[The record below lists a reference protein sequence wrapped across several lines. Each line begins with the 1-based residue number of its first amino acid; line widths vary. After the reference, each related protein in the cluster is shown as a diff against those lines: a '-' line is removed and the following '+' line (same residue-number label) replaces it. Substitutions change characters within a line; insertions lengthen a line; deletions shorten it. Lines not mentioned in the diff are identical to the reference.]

1 MNIKVMVI
9 LMVLV
14 AVLAGFLIVRR
25 GADTKHSVAQRT
37 EKNHLLNYDP
47 ADVEKL
53 EINFIDTLYVI
64 ENQDGKWVVT
74 QPLDNVLADTGYVG
88 NIARILTQLVVLD
101 SIPLDSVNLLQVGL
115 DNPIATFSVF
125 LTDGEKQSVSFGAL
139 NQSTDYIYALRAGSK
154 TVSLLDTRSGPP
166 LLTTTFMVQGRK
178 LLTIE
183 PLNVVS
189 VELDKQ
195 GKKIL
200 SAGLHK
206 DSGRWYF
213 DYPEDVLPVNKTR
226 VLEILRDLYSPQV
239 RRFMDQTGV
248 SDRESGLDKPR
259 FRFSA
264 TGLDG
269 QEQTIEFGAP
279 VKDMNFLVW
288 ARSNLYPGKLALVDA
303 KLIDQLDKF
312 TPLALESKGISFLNR
327 EGLKSIELRYPHE
340 TIMLETQDDTLWTLS
355 EPVEAPAKLWQV
367 EKLLTHVDTIDASR
381 VLDKSSD
388 KSRGF
393 DQPQLELTINSTRG
407 TECHLLVGNYKSDSV
422 YVRDV
427 LRGLDFL
434 ADAGHVK
441 NLTYSVDDLKDVPLR
456 HVVQ

>member
-9 LMVLV
+9 LMILV
-14 AVLAGFLIVRR
+14 ALLAGVLIVRR
-25 GADTKHSVAQRT
+25 GADSKHSVAQRA
-37 EKNHLLNYDP
+37 EKNHLLNYEP
-47 ADVEKL
+47 ADVQKL
-53 EINFIDTLYVI
+53 EIDFIDTLYVL
-64 ENQDGKWVVT
+64 ENHDGKWVVT

-101 SIPLDSVNLLQVGL
+101 SIPLDSINLLQVGL

-125 LTDGEKQSVSFGAL
+125 LTDGEKQSVSFGAF
-139 NQSTDYIYALRAGSK
+139 NPSTDYIYALRQGSE
-154 TVSLLDTRSGPP
+154 TVSLLDTKSGPP
-166 LLTTTFMVQGRK
+166 LLTTRFMVQGRG
-178 LLTIE
+178 LITIE

-195 GKKIL
+195 GKKAVA
-200 SAGLHK
+200 AGLHN

-213 DYPEDVLPVNKTR
+213 DYPEVVLPVNKAY
-226 VLEILRDLYSPQV
+226 VLDILREFYSPQV
-239 RRFMDQTGV
+239 RKLIDQAGI
-248 SDRESGLDKPR
+248 SDRASGLDKPS
-259 FRFSA
+259 FQFSA

-269 QEQTIEFGAP
+269 QTQTIEFGAP
-279 VKDMNFLVW
+279 VKEMDFLIW
-288 ARSNLYPGKLALVDA
+288 ARSSLYPGKLAQVDTR
-303 KLIDQLDKF
+303 LIDRLDKF
-312 TPLALESKGISFLNR
+312 IPQVLESRGISFLDR

-340 TIMLETQDDTLWTLS
+340 KIVLETRDDTHWTLS
-355 EPVEAPAKLWQV
+355 EPIKAPAKLWQV

-381 VLDKSSD
+381 LLDKAPD

-407 TECHLLVGNYKSDSV
+407 TECRLLIGNYKSDSV

-434 ADAGHVK
+434 AVAGHVK